1 MTTLIADATC
11 LCAICRKP
19 LEYAAQFE
27 CSTCDRT
34 VCRDCSNQHT
44 LSPVV
49 RCKACLAAAT
59 DKVECEKPVG
69 SCSSRATATMR
80 RSTSQRTAIVLH
92 AATGKEVKLMARTEG
107 APGRERVKGRLIS
120 FRFTFQVLAFLM
132 SIQRGER
139 TAFIEKQ
146 IEASSQY
153 QSWQKTR
160 G

>member
-1 MTTLIADATC
+1 
-11 LCAICRKP
+11 
-19 LEYAAQFE
+19 
-27 CSTCDRT
+27 
-34 VCRDCSNQHT
+34 
-44 LSPVV
+44 
-49 RCKACLAAAT
+49 
-59 DKVECEKPVG
+59 
-69 SCSSRATATMR
+69 
-80 RSTSQRTAIVLH
+80 
-92 AATGKEVKLMARTEG
+92 MARTEG

-132 SIQRGER
+132 SIECGQR

>member
-1 MTTLIADATC
+1 
-11 LCAICRKP
+11 
-19 LEYAAQFE
+19 
-27 CSTCDRT
+27 
-34 VCRDCSNQHT
+34 
-44 LSPVV
+44 
-49 RCKACLAAAT
+49 
-59 DKVECEKPVG
+59 
-69 SCSSRATATMR
+69 MR
-80 RSTSQRTAIVLH
+80 RSASQRTAIVPI
-92 AATGKEVKLMARTEG
+92 AATGKEVKLMARTEC